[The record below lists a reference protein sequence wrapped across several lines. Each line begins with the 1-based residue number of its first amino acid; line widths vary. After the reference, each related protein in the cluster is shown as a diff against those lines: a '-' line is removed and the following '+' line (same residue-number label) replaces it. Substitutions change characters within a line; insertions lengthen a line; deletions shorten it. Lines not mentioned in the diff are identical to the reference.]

1 MHVRRHGGRR
11 YHKTAFLFLAKF
23 GNSPLCA
30 RRANPNLLMLTR
42 ELDFDLPPE
51 LIAQTPIEPRDAARL
66 LHLNCATGALTHHV
80 VRDLPDL
87 LRAGDLLV
95 LNDTRVLRAR
105 LHGQKPSGGRVEA
118 LLLKE
123 ERADARGADVWEALL
138 KPSGRLQIGGE
149 LWFRGQENG
158 RQIVARAQLLERR
171 EAAWLLQFSCD
182 DGRPL
187 RELLPVLGEV
197 PLPPYIH
204 ERADEARYQTTFA
217 RQNPTEN
224 PLDSAAAPTAGLHFT
239 PELLQRLENRGI
251 ERVFITLAVGA
262 GTFRPVKV
270 ENLDEHSM
278 HAEEFWIAPAV
289 AARINAHKAA
299 GGRVVAVGTTTVR
312 ALESA
317 ARASKDNVA
326 RDDAPNSS
334 HVAAG
339 AGETRLFLQPGAPFY
354 IVDALMTNF
363 HLPRST
369 LLALVA
375 ALVQN
380 KRARALNALAKSE
393 KSANGENSSTDTA
406 VSGIGLSM
414 TQRAYREA
422 VNCRYRFFSF
432 GDAMLIE

>member
-1 MHVRRHGGRR
+1 M
-11 YHKTAFLFLAKF
+11 F
-23 GNSPLCA
+23 
-30 RRANPNLLMLTR
+30 TR
-42 ELDFDLPPE
+42 ELDFDLPSE
-51 LIAQTPIEPRDAARL
+51 LIAQTPLEPRDAARL
-66 LHLNCATGALTHHV
+66 LRLKCATGALTHHS
-80 VRDLPDL
+80 VRDLPEL

-138 KPSGRLQIGGE
+138 KPSSRLQIGGE
-149 LWFRGQENG
+149 LWFRGEENG
-158 RQIVARAQLLERR
+158 RAIAVRARLLERR
-171 EAAWLLQFSCD
+171 DAAWLLQFAGD

-187 RELLPVLGEV
+187 RELLPALGEV

-217 RQNPTEN
+217 RENPAEN

-239 PELLQRLENRGI
+239 PELFARLENRGI
-251 ERVFITLAVGA
+251 ERAFLTLAVGA

-270 ENLDEHSM
+270 ENLDQHSM
-278 HAEEFWIAPAV
+278 HVEEFWIAPEV
-289 AARINAHKAA
+289 AARINAHKAS

-317 ARASKDNVA
+317 ARAG
-326 RDDAPNSS
+326 NSS
-334 HVAAG
+334 HAADSSHVEAG
-339 AGETRLFLQPGAPFY
+339 AGETRLFLRPGAPFHV
-354 IVDALMTNF
+354 VDALMTNF

-375 ALVQN
+375 AFIQN
-380 KRARALNALAKSE
+380 RCERESGALTKGE
-393 KSANGENSSTDTA
+393 KSVEDSNGENSSTDRNN
-406 VSGIGLSM
+406 SGIGLSLAH
-414 TQRAYREA
+414 RAYREA
-422 VNCRYRFFSF
+422 VNDRYRFFSF